1 MEVRDNAT
9 GCNATHNMNLEV
21 WPSLTAAATPDDNLI
36 CMGDSTLARLE
47 VFSVGGSDV
56 NEIPFNVVWDTEG
69 LSGMT
74 TPVAGGEHYVTVTNA
89 CGSHAALA
97 EVEEEYC
104 GCHIWVPTA
113 FTPDRDGVNEGF
125 RIVSTCDWTEFSFKI
140 FNRWGQQV
148 WSTNDP
154 DTPWDGGAYD
164 LGGGDHFLPDGWY
177 TYVLKWGAIQNGI
190 WTRDVKYG
198 RVLLAR

>member
-1 MEVRDNAT
+1 M
-9 GCNATHNMNLEV
+9 
-21 WPSLTAAATPDDNLI
+21 
-36 CMGDSTLARLE
+36 
-47 VFSVGGSDV
+47 
-56 NEIPFNVVWDTEG
+56 
-69 LSGMT
+69 
-74 TPVAGGEHYVTVTNA
+74 TVTNA
-89 CGSHAALA
+89 CGSHVALA

-154 DTPWDGGAYD
+154 TPRGTEAPTTWVAETTSCPTAGTPTCWSGGPSRTGFGPA
-164 LGGGDHFLPDGWY
+164 
-177 TYVLKWGAIQNGI
+177 T
-190 WTRDVKYG
+190 
-198 RVLLAR
+198 

>member
-1 MEVRDNAT
+1 
-9 GCNATHNMNLEV
+9 
-21 WPSLTAAATPDDNLI
+21 
-36 CMGDSTLARLE
+36 
-47 VFSVGGSDV
+47 
-56 NEIPFNVVWDTEG
+56 
-69 LSGMT
+69 MT
-74 TPVAGGEHYVTVTNA
+74 TPVAGGAHYVTVTNA
-89 CGSHAALA
+89 CGSHVALA

-177 TYVLKWGAIQNGI
+177 TYVLKWGAIQDGI
-190 WTRDVKYG
+190 WTRDVKHG